1 VLNNAIHTYSLVLYI
16 LLYGLKRYI
25 NVTIIT
31 IVTLVYFCQR
41 RMSTMYLL
49 LMYVSKRILAS
60 YPLPDGKQSTRQSV
74 MMLCRL

>member
-1 VLNNAIHTYSLVLYI
+1 VLNNAIHTYNLVLYI

-31 IVTLVYFCQR
+31 TVTLVYFCQR

-49 LMYVSKRILAS
+49 LMYVSKAS
-60 YPLPDGKQSTRQSV
+60 
-74 MMLCRL
+74 